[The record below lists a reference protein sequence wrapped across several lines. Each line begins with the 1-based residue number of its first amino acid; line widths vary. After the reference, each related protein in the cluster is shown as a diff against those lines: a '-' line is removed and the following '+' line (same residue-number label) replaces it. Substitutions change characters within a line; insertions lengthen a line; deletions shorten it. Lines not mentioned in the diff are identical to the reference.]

1 MERTLVSNK
10 QFIMGKW
17 AKNTGEKIEFINE
30 KYK

>member
-1 MERTLVSNK
+1 MERTLASNK

-17 AKNTGEKIEFINE
+17 AKNMGKIDFINE